1 MKCYNF
7 SCEEVNVD
15 NVAEEKG
22 INCTK
27 KTCSNY
33 IATEE
38 EYYTGGFPFDDYNG
52 WGMRHIWGIRSADDF
67 THTKATLHTMND
79 IDLTLYTH
87 GENEGKYILGVET
100 IYLWENDEDNQSKC
114 SYLKELL
121 DGFTMYCKANN
132 INTNGTI
139 PLFKLFNGNL
149 NMGGPFDSIEDAYTL
164 FKYLCLGFFAQNNY
178 EYKEECINVLTV
190 PPNNPLNPSPNSQLL
205 CGKYSHYKVKG
216 KHLAHYPDCSPE
228 NCPLLNEDLIAK
240 FAK

>member
-27 KTCSNY
+27 ETCSNY

-38 EYYTGGFPFDDYNG
+38 EYYTGGYPLDDYNG
-52 WGMRHIWGIRSADDF
+52 WGMRHIWGIRSSDDF
-67 THTKATLHTMND
+67 THHKSTLHTMND
-79 IDLTLYTH
+79 IELTLNTH
-87 GENEGKYILGVET
+87 GENEGKYNIGVET
-100 IYLWENDEDNQSKC
+100 IYMWENDEDNQSKC
-114 SYLKELL
+114 AYLKELL

-149 NMGGPFDSIEDAYTL
+149 NMGGPFDSIEEAYTW

-178 EYKEECINVLTV
+178 EYKEECINILTI
-190 PPNNPLNPSPNSQLL
+190 PPNNPLNRSSAPQLL
-205 CGKYSHYKVKG
+205 CGKYSHYMVKG
-216 KHLAHYPDCSPE
+216 RHLAHYPECCPE
-228 NCPLLNEDLIAK
+228 NCPLLDEGLVEE